1 MVEVRV
7 AKRYAQALLDLAI
20 EKNKLDE
27 VYKDVNSFLEVAKS
41 HHDFLALLRSPVIG
55 SWKKLPIV
63 NAIFKG
69 KISDL
74 TLSFLEFVVK
84 KDREEVVLVVA
95 EEFIAMYL
103 EYKNMAK
110 AKVISAI
117 ALDAAVIADVK
128 AKLEAKT
135 GKSIIVETTID
146 KEILGGIVVKIG
158 DKIIDKSVMSMLT
171 RLKLEFNGGSYIA
184 N

>member
-7 AKRYAQALLDLAI
+7 AKRYAQALLDLAN

-27 VYKDVNSFLEVAKS
+27 VYKDVNYFLAVSKS
-41 HHDFLALLRSPVIG
+41 SHDFLALLKSPVIG

-74 TLSFLEFVVK
+74 TLSFIEFVVR

-95 EEFIAMYL
+95 EEFEAMYL

-110 AKVISAI
+110 AKVISAVP
-117 ALDAAVIADVK
+117 LDAAAIADVK

-135 GKSIIVETTID
+135 GKSIIIETAID

-171 RLKLEFNGGSYIA
+171 RLKLEFNRGSYIA